1 MFDRTRANVFS
12 RIRELTLPKPE
23 RQAARAERRE
33 RENERLAAKTTAAVQ
48 AESHSRHSGG
58 FHQEWRG

>member
-1 MFDRTRANVFS
+1 MLSSMFS
-12 RIRELTLPKPE
+12 RVREWTLPKE
-23 RQAARAERRE
+23 RRQAARAERRE
-33 RENERLAAKTTAAVQ
+33 RENVKLAASRAAASQ

>member
-1 MFDRTRANVFS
+1 MLSSMVS
-12 RIRELTLPKPE
+12 RIRELTLPKDQ

-33 RENERLAAKTTAAVQ
+33 RENEKIAASRAAAAQ

>member
-1 MFDRTRANVFS
+1 MFDGTRGNLFS
-12 RIRELTLPKPE
+12 RIRELTRPKAE
-23 RQAARAERRE
+23 RQETRAERRE
-33 RENERLAAKTTAAVQ
+33 RESERLAAKRAAAVH

>member
-1 MFDRTRANVFS
+1 MLRNMFS
-12 RIRELTLPKPE
+12 RARELRLPKAD
-23 RQAARAERRE
+23 RQAARAERHRRDDE
-33 RENERLAAKTTAAVQ
+33 KLAATREAAVH